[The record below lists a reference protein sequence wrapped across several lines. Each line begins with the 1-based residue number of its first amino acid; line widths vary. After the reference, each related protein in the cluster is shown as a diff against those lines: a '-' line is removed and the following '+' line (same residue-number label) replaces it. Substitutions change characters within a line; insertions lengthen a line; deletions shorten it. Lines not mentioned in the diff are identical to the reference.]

1 MGILKEQKNLG
12 NTEDV
17 VVDQMVQP
25 VGNNNHGVFTE
36 KGPVINA
43 LCVFFHLNISINL
56 R

>member
-1 MGILKEQKNLG
+1 MKEEKSLG

-17 VVDQMVQP
+17 VADQMVQP
-25 VGNNNHGVFTE
+25 VGKNNHGACTE

-43 LCVFFHLNISINL
+43 LCVLFHLNISINL